1 MERSELLFGEG
12 FTAHDLSA
20 LENSGTPEKLME
32 CAKVAA
38 RQRPAEAK
46 SFVLPL
52 FGQNKEEVDQPS
64 LTPSEEEI
72 AYAATTEES
81 SDDELQVDCGQQRLL
96 PTERFAK
103 DNGLVIQMDGADNRV
118 LNNTDDDIG
127 LLILLWNKAE
137 SLVTQDFVVVQVFGY
152 CHDNGIHD
160 VLALDSTDI
169 VQVNFQDED
178 YKVVEP
184 RGRGAAEGAAEGA
197 AQEDAHGNVEGN
209 AAEEAAESLRRRL
222 RRRIV
227 RRRMQGNVEG
237 NATGGGCGGAAQ
249 EAAPEFV
256 DLFRVFKEEVGKGQ
270 ADKDDPEA
278 AKRLEE
284 LCKEGA
290 EHQAAVEAEYMES
303 MAAKS
308 TEKGKMPEVV
318 DSEEGRE
325 KCARRAAEGKRKIE
339 EVEKQEAAEEAAE
352 EVAKGNAG
360 EATPP
365 VPATAAYSETSQS
378 TISGSEVPE
387 DTFYSVE
394 NYVSKEHWPAM
405 QAEILKEKAAGNV
418 VEVRMHWKVQGI
430 SAVGIVERERK
441 GVIKFRPVWDY
452 SRPEDVGVNSRID
465 LVKEK
470 FASVKDAYSL
480 LRPGLW
486 MAKVDLTAAYRSVP
500 VAARTRK
507 QAK

>member
-20 LENSGTPEKLME
+20 LENSGTPENQSHLKGSGNKILVNVDHIAYCLSHYDAVSHASYVNIVAWGFLKPRCLNHFVQKLME

-209 AAEEAAESLRRRL
+209 AAEEAAERPAQEAAEENSEE
-222 RRRIV
+222 V
-227 RRRMQGNVEG
+227 FEGQADGAAHGAAKGAAEGAAQEDAQGNVEG
-237 NATGGGCGGAAQ
+237 NATEEAAEGAAQ

-365 VPATAAYSETSQS
+365 
-378 TISGSEVPE
+378 
-387 DTFYSVE
+387 
-394 NYVSKEHWPAM
+394 
-405 QAEILKEKAAGNV
+405 
-418 VEVRMHWKVQGI
+418 
-430 SAVGIVERERK
+430 
-441 GVIKFRPVWDY
+441 
-452 SRPEDVGVNSRID
+452 
-465 LVKEK
+465 
-470 FASVKDAYSL
+470 
-480 LRPGLW
+480 
-486 MAKVDLTAAYRSVP
+486 
-500 VAARTRK
+500 
-507 QAK
+507 